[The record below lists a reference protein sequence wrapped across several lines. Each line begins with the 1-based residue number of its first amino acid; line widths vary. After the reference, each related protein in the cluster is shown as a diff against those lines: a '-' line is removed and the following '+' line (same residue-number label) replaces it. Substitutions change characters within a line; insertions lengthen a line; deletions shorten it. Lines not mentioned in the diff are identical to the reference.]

1 MRKRRNIRNR
11 TKRKRERMSKIK
23 IGTVKEI
30 GNKNGRR
37 KSVIFLFLAQVK
49 RHEMLD
55 CNGKQETDRVVYA
68 VGIVR

>member
-1 MRKRRNIRNR
+1 MRKRRKNIRNR
-11 TKRKRERMSKIK
+11 TKRRERMSKIK
-23 IGTVKEI
+23 NE
-30 GNKNGRR
+30 RR

-55 CNGKQETDRVVYA
+55 CNGKQETDRAVYA